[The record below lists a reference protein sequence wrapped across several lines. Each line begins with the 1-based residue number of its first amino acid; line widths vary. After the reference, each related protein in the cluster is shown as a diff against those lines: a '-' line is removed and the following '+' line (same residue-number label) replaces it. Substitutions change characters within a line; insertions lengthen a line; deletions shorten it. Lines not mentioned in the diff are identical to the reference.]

1 MKKFFTVMLCVVLGL
16 TALAFIMIAVQA
28 IPVKTNRSNVSSMD
42 VSSVPDENGWSETY
56 PNYEAMTKIETLR
69 KWGFMDFGR
78 VQLTRFNNLEI
89 SFIEDGYR
97 MGLNAGGQLE
107 GDEAELLQC
116 ILVNQDFKEE
126 EMIKEILGIV
136 QDDPGAKAECIRQLC
151 ADGNYSWESREM
163 LILGISI
170 S

>member
-1 MKKFFTVMLCVVLGL
+1 MKNFFTVMLCVVLGL

-28 IPVKTNRSNVSSMD
+28 IPVKTNSSNVSSMG
-42 VSSVPDENGWSETY
+42 VSSVPDENDWSETY

-97 MGLNAGGQLE
+97 MGLNAGGQYYTE
-107 GDEAELLQC
+107 ADECL
-116 ILVNQDFKEE
+116 DEE
-126 EMIKEILGIV
+126 
-136 QDDPGAKAECIRQLC
+136 
-151 ADGNYSWESREM
+151 Y
-163 LILGISI
+163 
-170 S
+170 